1 MIAMIRKFL
10 DLAGERKKQLYLAW
24 LFQALTSI
32 CEGAIYFMLFLAIKD
47 ILGGSFTRE
56 KLIQYSLMFLV
67 YTVLHFVFYYFTIA
81 KQRPVSYAMMRDERL
96 SIAAKIKQFPLYYFT
111 KDKISQLT
119 SLFTTDL
126 SFVEMNIMEIIAGF
140 VSSMIMTVVFALIK
154 RAWFNWESRRK
165 MHRWQ

>member
-56 KLIQYSLMFLV
+56 KLIQYSF
-67 YTVLHFVFYYFTIA
+67 
-81 KQRPVSYAMMRDERL
+81 AMKNLIHRD
-96 SIAAKIKQFPLYYFT
+96 
-111 KDKISQLT
+111 
-119 SLFTTDL
+119 
-126 SFVEMNIMEIIAGF
+126 MIAGHQF
-140 VSSMIMTVVFALIK
+140 
-154 RAWFNWESRRK
+154 
-165 MHRWQ
+165 

>member
-56 KLIQYSLMFLV
+56 KLMQYTLQ
-67 YTVLHFVFYYFTIA
+67 T
-81 KQRPVSYAMMRDERL
+81 E
-96 SIAAKIKQFPLYYFT
+96 
-111 KDKISQLT
+111 
-119 SLFTTDL
+119 
-126 SFVEMNIMEIIAGF
+126 
-140 VSSMIMTVVFALIK
+140 K
-154 RAWFNWESRRK
+154 RRHRK
-165 MHRWQ
+165 MHLQKAKACKTSEYNLYGVAVFTTYFIARRALFEELTIRNAGYRMK

>member
-81 KQRPVSYAMMRDERL
+81 FAASSP
-96 SIAAKIKQFPLYYFT
+96 SI
-111 KDKISQLT
+111 
-119 SLFTTDL
+119 
-126 SFVEMNIMEIIAGF
+126 EIIAIPAGTEM
-140 VSSMIMTVVFALIK
+140 VALSEEITLV
-154 RAWFNWESRRK
+154 ATT
-165 MHRWQ
+165 

>member
-1 MIAMIRKFL
+1 MIRKFL
-10 DLAGERKKQLYLAW
+10 ELAGERKKQLYLAW

-81 KQRPVSYAMMRDERL
+81 KQRLVSYAMMRDERL
-96 SIAAKIKQFPLYYFT
+96 SIAAKSNSFRYTTLQKTRSASLHLCL
-111 KDKISQLT
+111 QL
-119 SLFTTDL
+119 
-126 SFVEMNIMEIIAGF
+126 I
-140 VSSMIMTVVFALIK
+140 
-154 RAWFNWESRRK
+154 
-165 MHRWQ
+165 